1 MLGDIGD
8 TRLIPGLGSSL
19 AKGSGN
25 PLQYSCLGNSMDRRV
40 WQATVL
46 GITKNLKPL
55 STHTVHNHSHHYLPP
70 PHFMTFYPTVVQ
82 SQSHVWI
89 FSTPWTEWSMPGSL
103 IFCANPMSSE
113 LEMLSK
119 HLILCHHILLLPSV
133 FLMQASGSFPISQP
147 FTSGGKYIGGS
158 ASVLPMNIRG
168 WFPLGLT
175 GLIFL

>member
-19 AKGSGN
+19 AKGSRN
-25 PLQYSCLGNSMDRRV
+25 PLQYSCLGNSMGKRV

-70 PHFMTFYPTVVQ
+70 PHFMTFYPIIVQ
-82 SQSHVWI
+82 SLSHVWI
-89 FSTPWTEWSMPGSL
+89 FSTPWTEACQDPSDFVPIPCLVSWRCCLSISYSAT
-103 IFCANPMSSE
+103 IFSFYLQSFWC
-113 LEMLSK
+113 K
-119 HLILCHHILLLPSV
+119 
-133 FLMQASGSFPISQP
+133 ASGSFPISQL

-158 ASVLPMNIRG
+158 ASVLPMNIQG